1 MAALADVPMEFK
13 NRALSNYGSG
23 DKYHLGHILLQS
35 MADHPDSINQID
47 AATGQQE
54 TNAEVLR
61 RSVRLARAMRARG
74 LRPGDVLAL
83 AGPNHLDLCVPYYA
97 AHYNGLPVLGIDP
110 TFKYGKIFSLDYGK
124 AKGGLRFL
132 QCMYVFALVFPRGSQ
147 DTCVNLEDDVTFG
160 SS

>member
-1 MAALADVPMEFK
+1 MAALVDLTEFQ

-23 DKYHLGHILLQS
+23 DRCHLGHILLQS
-35 MADHPDSINQID
+35 LADHPDVVNQID

-54 TNAEVLR
+54 TNAAVLR

-110 TFKYGKIFSLDYGK
+110 LFKYACANVSRNFVNEVSGHFASFRLDWTEPIAEK
-124 AKGGLRFL
+124 DAELLSVK
-132 QCMYVFALVFPRGSQ
+132 QP
-147 DTCVNLEDDVTFG
+147 VTV
-160 SS
+160 